1 MKTIPFSE
9 LFDFQKKSKIKAGDG
24 LSLYKGIY
32 PFYTSSNELTKSINE
47 YLFDKPG
54 LVFGTGGNASI
65 HYANSKFAVST
76 DCLVATPKDE
86 KEIFPKF
93 VYYFLS
99 GNIHILKEGFKGA
112 GLKHI
117 SKDYISRIPV
127 PFLKLETQKKIAEIL
142 DAADELR
149 KKTQQIIEHYDQLAQ
164 SIFLDMFGDPVSN
177 PKGWKKKKLGEI
189 TNKIGSGATPTGGK
203 ESYISDGISLVRS
216 LNIYDGYFSYKDLA
230 HITEEQAD
238 KLRNVILE
246 FNDVL
251 LNITGASVCRC
262 SIVPEEVL
270 PARVNQHVSIIRTK
284 KDVVNP
290 LFLCYLLI
298 SKNVKKQLLY
308 IASKGGA
315 TREALTKE
323 DIEKYKIIVPPVEF
337 QNQFAE
343 KIELIERQKELTKQ
357 SLQQSDDLFNA
368 LLQRAF
374 KGELTEL
381 K

>member
-1 MKTIPFSE
+1 LPLCLNTSTMRFKPLDESE
-9 LFDFQKKSKIKAGDG
+9 IDLNFFKYYLQTVYFKAQLQRLITGSAQLNFGPSHIKKID
-24 LSLYKGIY
+24 LPL
-32 PFYTSSNELTKSINE
+32 P
-47 YLFDKPG
+47 P
-54 LVFGTGGNASI
+54 
-65 HYANSKFAVST
+65 
-76 DCLVATPKDE
+76 
-86 KEIFPKF
+86 
-93 VYYFLS
+93 
-99 GNIHILKEGFKGA
+99 
-112 GLKHI
+112 
-117 SKDYISRIPV
+117 
-127 PFLKLETQKKIAEIL
+127 LETQKKIAEIL